1 MCVCARACVCV
12 YVCVKMKT
20 DGGRTEQAGSGGWP
34 VNGTHSS
41 IYKIRWRGEKKR
53 EGSQAVGARL
63 FRRKLSVGGNLTLR
77 EQREDGS
84 ALGAHCCLTR
94 ATRFICSFTT

>member
-1 MCVCARACVCV
+1 MFVRAPVCV

-41 IYKIRWRGEKKR
+41 IYKIRRREEKNGR
-53 EGSQAVGARL
+53 ALRARL

-94 ATRFICSFTT
+94 ATRFICSFTNIEN